1 MDQAAM
7 IPVVRWIRNGYAS
20 ELPVRIELPDVGE
33 EEPARADLMN
43 LEHYDDEDSKPN
55 QRPPNICV

>member
-1 MDQAAM
+1 M

-33 EEPARADLMN
+33 EGPSRADLMN
-43 LEHYDDEDSKPN
+43 LENYDDEDSKPN
-55 QRPPNICV
+55 QRPPSICV